1 MALAL
6 QSPSHGCT
14 QFSQVRERFC
24 WVLKGCG
31 GTIASFGSS
40 PHPDLTLSVAVRT
53 CVCTLC
59 LFCSF
64 SPAVGMLLM
73 AAAGVFEVKRVS
85 KTKALPVA
93 AVYVGTIV
101 LNNLSIKLNTVG
113 FYQISKVSAAGLH

>member
-1 MALAL
+1 
-6 QSPSHGCT
+6 
-14 QFSQVRERFC
+14 
-24 WVLKGCG
+24 
-31 GTIASFGSS
+31 
-40 PHPDLTLSVAVRT
+40 
-53 CVCTLC
+53 
-59 LFCSF
+59 
-64 SPAVGMLLM
+64 MLLM